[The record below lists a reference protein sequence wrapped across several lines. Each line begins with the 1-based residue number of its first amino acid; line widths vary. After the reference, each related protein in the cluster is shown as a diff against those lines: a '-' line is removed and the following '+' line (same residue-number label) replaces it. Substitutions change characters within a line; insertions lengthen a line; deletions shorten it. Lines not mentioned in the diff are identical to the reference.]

1 MSDDIETVQGS
12 GNLFA
17 DFGDA
22 NAETKKL
29 KAQLAAEII
38 GVLDARALSVRQAA
52 KAAGVDPAD
61 IQRIRNSDLSRFTVD
76 RLLRIAFKL
85 GRKARLEFVAVRPKV
100 AA

>member
-1 MSDDIETVQGS
+1 MSEEVEIVKGG

-38 GVLDARALSVRQAA
+38 GALDARGLSVRQGA
-52 KAAGVDPAD
+52 KAAAVDPAD
-61 IQRIRNSDLSRFTVD
+61 IQRIRNADLSRFTVD

-85 GRKARLEFVAVRPKV
+85 GRKARLEFVAVRKGM